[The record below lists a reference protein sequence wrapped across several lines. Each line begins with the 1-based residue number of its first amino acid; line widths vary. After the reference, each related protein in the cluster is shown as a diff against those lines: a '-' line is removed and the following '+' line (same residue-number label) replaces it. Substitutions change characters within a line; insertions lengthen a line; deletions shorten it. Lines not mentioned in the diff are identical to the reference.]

1 MTDVSVDP
9 DGSPGNPRSR
19 PIVSCL
25 NCRRKKQKCDRRL
38 PCNSCIRSGRPS
50 TCQYAPG
57 QEPILGGSDEDTP
70 SNKRQRLEDEDQP
83 NGTQVSVI
91 SFNELQERV
100 SQLEKAFQAQV
111 QKIQLLTNE
120 STIAQE
126 ESEIGERANE
136 VQRVGKKTWELF
148 LYKPLHDQV
157 RDGRRV
163 KTAC

>member
-9 DGSPGNPRSR
+9 DESPGNPRSR

-57 QEPILGGSDEDTP
+57 QEPILVGSDEDTQ
-70 SNKRQRLEDEDQP
+70 STKRRRVEDEDQP
-83 NGTQVSVI
+83 NGTQASVV

-100 SQLEKAFQAQV
+100 SQLEKAVQAQA
-111 QKIQLLTNE
+111 QKIQILTNE

-126 ESEIGERANE
+126 KSGPGERANG

-157 RDGRRV
+157 RNGRYV
-163 KTAC
+163 KPAC